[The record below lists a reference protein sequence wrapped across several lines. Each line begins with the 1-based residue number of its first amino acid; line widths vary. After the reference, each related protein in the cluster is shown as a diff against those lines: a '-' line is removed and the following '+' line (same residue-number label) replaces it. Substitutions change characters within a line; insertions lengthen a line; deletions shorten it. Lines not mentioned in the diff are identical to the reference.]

1 MPTVLR
7 EDVGA
12 GAADGAD
19 AGICASAEGAVAEA
33 GAGAGAGVFSACT
46 AIAALIS
53 C

>member
-33 GAGAGAGVFSACT
+33 GAEAGVFSAFT